1 MATATLSTEDTQK
14 LKESLKR
21 CPEGTFEAAI
31 KYRETGDPSQVP
43 LIVTGIIERFLE
55 PEAKPLLHMGDR
67 SVRLFEDLGIDS
79 LTMMEIVILVEETLN
94 VSFENNELRDLRTLD
109 DIQTYMDSKATGNPI
124 PDRAASLEFDEIA
137 ALLPQQPPFMFL
149 SRGTVGKE
157 SASGEYEVAGGE
169 FFLEGHFKDNPVFP
183 ASIMIEALGQLAVLF
198 LLKSCNDQIEFPVKP
213 ETVYFKSCDG
223 VRCHRVC
230 RPGETLRMDIKLK
243 KLRRPLAIF
252 EGSIS
257 VGAEKAAFA
266 EEITL
271 AFDWQEEEE
280 ATRSTVNGSAHS
292 SVHVSS

>member
-1 MATATLSTEDTQK
+1 VATATLSTEDTQK

-21 CPEGTFEAAI
+21 CPEGTFESAI
-31 KYRETGDPSQVP
+31 QYRETGDPTRVP
-43 LIVTGIIERFLE
+43 IIVNGIIERFLE

-94 VSFENNELRDLRTLD
+94 VSFDNNELRDLRTLE

-124 PDRAASLEFDEIA
+124 PQRAASLSFDEIA

-198 LLKSCNDQIEFPVKP
+198 LLKSSNEQIEYPVKP
-213 ETVYFKSCDG
+213 EMVYFKSCDG

-230 RPGETLRMDIKLK
+230 RPGDTLSMEVKLK

-257 VGAEKAAFA
+257 VGSEKAAFA

-271 AFDWQEEEE
+271 AFDWQEDEDNSEP
-280 ATRSTVNGSAHS
+280 TVNGRVHS
-292 SVHVSS
+292 SLHASS